1 MKSATVYGLLDCQ
14 YAHPAHPLSW
24 RPPTKLSYC
33 WTDMVTV
40 QLNFYELDFLV
51 VVFKQVL
58 QKEISNMLYYSVNIL
73 FRQISVLRKLK

>member
-1 MKSATVYGLLDCQ
+1 
-14 YAHPAHPLSW
+14 
-24 RPPTKLSYC
+24 
-33 WTDMVTV
+33 MVTV